1 MEIKEFIELSVGQW
15 FAQRT
20 TYQLQEEK
28 ADNSKSEITLEML
41 SQDNS
46 ELVKICQK
54 HQIEPNL
61 TIATKSSWDNSVDW
75 GKAKET
81 GFNLLILVP
90 DTQNQQVGKLLT
102 GNLTQQKIG
111 HYQMGEDE
119 ALTLIVEEG
128 NNHTSE
134 RLWFASE
141 NLRLRTSLFKNNKGF
156 STTAFYSEIRRIVQ
170 AKT

>member
-20 TYQLQEEK
+20 SYQLQAET
-28 ADNSKSEITLEML
+28 ADNSKSEITIEML
-41 SQDNS
+41 SRDNP

-61 TIATKSSWDNSVDW
+61 TLATKTSWDNSVDW
-75 GKAKET
+75 GKPKET

-90 DTQNQQVGKLLT
+90 DTQNHQVGKLLT
-102 GNLTQQKIG
+102 GNVVEQKIG

-134 RLWFASE
+134 RLWFASP
-141 NLRLRTSLFKNNKGF
+141 NLRLRTSLLKNNNNF
-156 STTAFYSEIRRIVQ
+156 SSTAFYSEIRRVV
-170 AKT
+170 TPTT